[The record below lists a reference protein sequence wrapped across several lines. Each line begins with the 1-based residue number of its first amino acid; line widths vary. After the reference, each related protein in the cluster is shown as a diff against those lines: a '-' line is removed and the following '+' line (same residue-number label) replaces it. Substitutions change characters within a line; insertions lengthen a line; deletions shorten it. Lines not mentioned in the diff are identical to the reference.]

1 MRRCVKTISKMTRSV
16 EKQKMCK
23 NYWIMTKIS
32 RRVLKSVEESQ
43 RCVKT
48 MNKDV

>member
-1 MRRCVKTISKMTRSV
+1 MRRFVKTISKMTRSV